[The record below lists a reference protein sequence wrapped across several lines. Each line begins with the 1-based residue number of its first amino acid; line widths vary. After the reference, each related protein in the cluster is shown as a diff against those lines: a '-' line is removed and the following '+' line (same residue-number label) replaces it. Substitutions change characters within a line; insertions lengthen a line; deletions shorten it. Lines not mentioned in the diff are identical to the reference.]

1 MAQLFAKFTDDL
13 QATFMKTGRRGG
25 STTKDRVQPRK
36 RATFWDDTYP
46 EKCPD
51 KEEPSENSGHGNWV
65 VLHTDYLTSNYYYQ
79 CTKCGKLSTFMRF
92 MAADTP

>member
-1 MAQLFAKFTDDL
+1 MTNYVAKFSDDL
-13 QATFMKTGRRGG
+13 RDVFMKTRRQQ
-25 STTKDRVQPRK
+25 SRK
-36 RATFWDDTYP
+36 KATFWDNMYP

-51 KEEPSENSGHGNWV
+51 KEEPSANSGHGNWV

-79 CTKCGKLSTFMRF
+79 CTKCGQLSSFMRF